1 MLSFYVFGSLAFAI
15 VIAVF
20 AVQNTTPVSVSFVV
34 WRLDSLAVSVL
45 VLISAALGAALM
57 LLLSLWREVRM
68 RLQARSLG
76 QELRAAQARVRE
88 LESAPPT
95 TTITETTETTVPI
108 LPSPGQGTS

>member
-1 MLSFYVFGSLAFAI
+1 MLSFYVFGALAFAI
-15 VIAVF
+15 VIAIF

-34 WRLDSLAVSVL
+34 WRVDSLAVSVL

-76 QELRAAQARVRE
+76 QQLRAAQARVRE

-95 TTITETTETTVPI
+95 TTTITETTVPI